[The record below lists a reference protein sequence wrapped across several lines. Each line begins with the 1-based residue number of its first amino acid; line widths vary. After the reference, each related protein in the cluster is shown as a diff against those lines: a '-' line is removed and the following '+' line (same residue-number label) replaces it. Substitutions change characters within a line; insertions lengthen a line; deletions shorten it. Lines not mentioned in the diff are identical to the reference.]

1 MSVCLLPH
9 SEKKTESLKFL
20 CRALNLL
27 FSSALSR
34 PSLSCLSDRL
44 LFIHICGATIGSDD
58 LFLALFWTSDT
69 MQWRGIPNISAIQH
83 IKNNLISARQKKEV
97 VKCVILDARGILR
110 HLENALHCGK
120 KNVMQLLNM
129 IPLIPSAKWR
139 HVFLQFLSTEE
150 PYPTSQPPVQL
161 SDYLIGTQIKKQW
174 EPITWLET
182 ISFF

>member
-44 LFIHICGATIGSDD
+44 LFIHICGAAIGSDD

-83 IKNNLISARQKKEV
+83 IKNNQISARQKKEV

-110 HLENALHCGK
+110 HLENALHCGGK
-120 KNVMQLLNM
+120 KMWCNYKIWFRLYLQQSDDMSFSSFCPQRSHTQLHSHQSN
-129 IPLIPSAKWR
+129 S
-139 HVFLQFLSTEE
+139 
-150 PYPTSQPPVQL
+150 PT
-161 SDYLIGTQIKKQW
+161 T
-174 EPITWLET
+174 
-182 ISFF
+182 